1 MPMSALP
8 LTHPSAR
15 RRTTQAKPP
24 MRNQINDHSLPRFAA
39 ILAASLLA
47 APGGLA
53 ADNTPAPAS
62 GKAGVGSADGGAAA
76 KVVVAPKETCDLLMI
91 GDSIIDTL
99 HEFGGKYA
107 PLEAVWNKHY
117 APRHAI
123 DMGHSGIR
131 TEGTL
136 ASLEGGE
143 MGGRTPKVAVLLIGT
158 NNTDERHYPT
168 THTPEQ
174 ICAGTKA
181 IVESIRR
188 QSPATKVLILRIF
201 PRGGDGEA
209 GVGEGIFH
217 TSVQAIAT
225 ARRAGELT
233 AGLADGKQV
242 FWLDINHVFLRP
254 DGSINTDLMPDLLH
268 PNQAGAEAWAQA
280 IEPTL
285 AQLMGDQPIVDP
297 PANPLRVP
305 ASGGGDG
312 TYDWMQRHNSGLKAK
327 ATEPQVVMLG
337 DSITHHFGGIPTEGT
352 PPAGQPVWDRLFPQT
367 RPAINLGFGADRIQQ
382 VLWRL
387 DHGALDGIAP
397 KRVVLM
403 IGANHVLGG
412 AEPPAAVVDGIRACL
427 QRIRAKTPEA
437 KITLMALLPC
447 RNPASHPDRLKVLH
461 INDGL
466 AALAKE
472 AQVDFLDLG
481 AKFVDA
487 AGNIPVALMSDAVHP
502 TLAGYQIWG
511 DALAPTLP

>member
-1 MPMSALP
+1 MPSLALP
-8 LTHPSAR
+8 IPIAP
-15 RRTTQAKPP
+15 RRTFQAKPP
-24 MRNQINDHSLPRFAA
+24 MLSQIHDPTLLRFAS
-39 ILAASLLA
+39 ILVASLLA
-47 APGGLA
+47 APGGVA
-53 ADNTPAPAS
+53 ADTPAPAS
-62 GKAGVGSADGGAAA
+62 GKTGVERGPGGNA
-76 KVVVAPKETCDLLMI
+76 VTAPKEACDLLMI
-91 GDSIIDTL
+91 GDSLIDTL

-107 PLEAVWNKHY
+107 PLEAVWNRHY
-117 APRHAI
+117 APRHAV
-123 DMGHSGIR
+123 DLGHSGIR

-136 ASLEGGE
+136 ANLEGGE

-158 NNTDERHYPT
+158 NNTDERGYPPA
-168 THTPEQ
+168 HTPEQ
-174 ICAGTKA
+174 ICATTKA
-181 IVESIRR
+181 IVTSILR

-201 PRGGDGEA
+201 PKGGDDEP

-217 TSVQAIAT
+217 SSVEAIEI

-233 AGLADGKQV
+233 AELADGKQV

-254 DGSINTDLMPDLLH
+254 DGSINTDLMPDLVH

-312 TYDWMQRHNSGLKAK
+312 TYDWMQRHTSGLKAK
-327 ATEPQVVMLG
+327 STKPQVVLIG

-352 PPAGQPVWDRLFPQT
+352 PPSGQPVWDRLFPQT
-367 RPAINLGFGADRIQQ
+367 HPAINLGFGADRIPQ

-387 DHGALDGIAP
+387 DHGALDGMAP

-403 IGANHVLGG
+403 IGANHVLGD
-412 AEPPAAVVDGIRACL
+412 AEPPDAVVDGIRACL

-437 KITLMALLPC
+437 KITLMAVLPC
-447 RNPASHPDRLKVLH
+447 RNPASHPERLKVLR

-472 AQVDFLDLG
+472 AKVDFLDLG
-481 AKFVDA
+481 AKFLDA
-487 AGNIPVALMSDAVHP
+487 EGNIPVALMSDAVHP

-511 DALAPTLP
+511 DTLAPSLP